1 MGVCMSSNSEDAEQK
16 KKSQMIDDGLAEDA
30 RRLRR
35 ECKILL
41 LGKYEQAVGF
51 GSQLRSL

>member
-1 MGVCMSSNSEDAEQK
+1 MGVCMSSNAVDVESK
-16 KKSQMIDDGLAEDA
+16 KKSQMIDEGIAADA

-41 LGKYEQAVGF
+41 LGELF
-51 GSQLRSL
+51 LPP

>member
-1 MGVCMSSNSEDAEQK
+1 MGVCVSTNNGEEAESK
-16 KKSQMIDDGLAEDA
+16 KKSQMIDEGIAADA

-41 LGKYEQAVGF
+41 LGEF
-51 GSQLRSL
+51 